1 MRGSGGADDRISAAN
16 ALSHRR
22 WCCIGSVLTRDRTA
36 STKHWLK
43 SDAFT
48 RRFTSCAPSMMKNTG
63 GGWARAQQGR
73 GRAVLFSVLRQGRS
87 ATRTGIRRPSSH
99 LQLPLDGQLVNH
111 DTGPVLHNAVVARN
125 ILHIESIVNQ
135 LRAEGKN
142 CDDHILSLTT
152 PLMRKHL
159 NPFGRYYF
167 DLNRMRRL
175 PGEIP

>member
-1 MRGSGGADDRISAAN
+1 MRNDSALASRWFWSLCYRKPDDSGRESN
-16 ALSHRR
+16 
-22 WCCIGSVLTRDRTA
+22 
-36 STKHWLK
+36 
-43 SDAFT
+43 
-48 RRFTSCAPSMMKNTG
+48 
-63 GGWARAQQGR
+63 
-73 GRAVLFSVLRQGRS
+73 GRASPVPFSVLWQGRS
-87 ATRTGIRRPSSH
+87 ATGTGIRRPSAH
-99 LQLPLDGQLVNH
+99 LQLPLGAAQRRGGLD
-111 DTGPVLHNAVVARN
+111 

-159 NPFGRYYF
+159 NPFARYYF

>member
-1 MRGSGGADDRISAAN
+1 LLPTRNLDADSGRPRAA
-16 ALSHRR
+16 
-22 WCCIGSVLTRDRTA
+22 W
-36 STKHWLK
+36 
-43 SDAFT
+43 
-48 RRFTSCAPSMMKNTG
+48 
-63 GGWARAQQGR
+63 
-73 GRAVLFSVLRQGRS
+73 
-87 ATRTGIRRPSSH
+87 
-99 LQLPLDGQLVNH
+99 
-111 DTGPVLHNAVVARN
+111 N

-175 PGEIP
+175 SGEIP